1 MRKGSIW
8 RIVALLM
15 ALTMVAAAC
24 GSDSDDTTT
33 TTAAAAAT
41 TTTTSGPAA
50 TTTTAAAS
58 TPCVASIGIMGPFTG
73 DAAFIG
79 QVQLNWAKYAV
90 ELFNGD
96 MGSNITLIEFDT
108 MIDPAQGA
116 ILAPQAVDDSDIV
129 GVIGPAGS
137 QVVNAVGPIF
147 DPAQM
152 AFISP
157 SSTEVGL
164 AEKYDF
170 LFRNVP
176 LDDVQGPTSAAYM
189 VAQGAQK
196 VFVIDDQTS
205 YSTGLAGTIQSELET
220 AGVTVETDSVV
231 QDATDFSALVST
243 IPDDTD
249 FVYLPWQIASNGEIL
264 GNQLAEQGKDITIFG
279 SDGMDS
285 ADFNIAGSVVAA
297 FAPDLAAIPDSADLL
312 AGYLAQY
319 DETNTFGPVAFAAT
333 KVLLEAVD
341 RVCQAGGI
349 DSGDATATRAL
360 VAAEVALTDQSADE
374 TILRAPLSFTSIG
387 ELDGGAYFI
396 SEIQPDGSYLVVG

>member
-1 MRKGSIW
+1 
-8 RIVALLM
+8 
-15 ALTMVAAAC
+15 
-24 GSDSDDTTT
+24 
-33 TTAAAAAT
+33 
-41 TTTTSGPAA
+41 
-50 TTTTAAAS
+50 
-58 TPCVASIGIMGPFTG
+58 MGPFTG

-79 QVQLNWAKYAV
+79 TVQLNWAKYAV

-129 GVIGPAGS
+129 GIIGPAGS
-137 QVVNAVGPIF
+137 QVVDAVGPIF

-152 AFISP
+152 VFISP
-157 SSTEVGL
+157 SSTQVGL

-196 VFVIDDQTS
+196 VFIIDDQTS
-205 YSTGLAGTIQSELET
+205 YEA
-220 AGVTVETDSVV
+220 AGVAVETDSVV

-249 FVYLPWQIASNGEIL
+249 FVYLPWQIAANGQIL
-264 GNQLAEQGKDITIFG
+264 GDQLAEQGKDITIFG

-285 ADFNIAGSVVAA
+285 GDFNIAGSVVAT
-297 FAPDLAAIPDSADLL
+297 FAPDLAAVPESADLL

-319 DETNTFGPVAFAAT
+319 VDTNTFGPVAFAAT
-333 KVLLEAVD
+333 KLLLEAVD

-349 DSGDATATRAL
+349 DSADVRQA

-387 ELDGGAYFI
+387 ELEGGAYFI
-396 SEIQPDGSYLVVG
+396 SEIQSDGSYLVVG